1 MRKQIARVVEVVAG
15 QWLFFLGKLERAPQ
29 IKDAKFFEVAY
40 LAGLRR
46 LRLVFFFVAV
56 GSVLG
61 LVTTGGFGGAGG
73 GGGAN
78 SFCTPAMTTAP

>member
-15 QWLFFLGKLERAPQ
+15 QRLLRGKVERAPQ

-40 LAGLRR
+40 FAGLRR

-56 GSVLG
+56 GWVLG

-78 SFCTPAMTTAP
+78 IFCTPAMTTAP